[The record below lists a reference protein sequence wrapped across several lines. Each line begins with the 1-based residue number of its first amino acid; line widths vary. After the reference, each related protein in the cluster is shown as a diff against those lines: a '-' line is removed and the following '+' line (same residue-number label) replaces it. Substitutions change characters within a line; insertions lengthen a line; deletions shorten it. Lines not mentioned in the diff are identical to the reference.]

1 MAETKDADAAY
12 AEIVAKMPQPLA
24 DMYWRFSN
32 QYCYAL
38 EKWQEFDELFS
49 SPQQVDLLNQA
60 APAFFA
66 SLQRTLFL
74 DLVMDVGRFTDPP
87 EMGQFR
93 NLSLAQLE
101 NAVPDAQVRA
111 ALNALHLNAKAKC
124 KPVRDY
130 RNKVPAH
137 FDMDTALG
145 VKKEPPVSN
154 RNLRESLESIA
165 PFLNVIEQQ
174 FGIAP
179 CAYSHTTGPL
189 GGVAVLVRRL
199 EKGLEMERREWARLR
214 GDSDDT

>member
-130 RNKVPAH
+130 RNIQQQTELTVQKTTQKRLKIDGLHAASMQIQPSIMPQQGKIARLVAEH
-137 FDMDTALG
+137 GLID
-145 VKKEPPVSN
+145 
-154 RNLRESLESIA
+154 SIA
-165 PFLNVIEQQ
+165 RNRHLPRQNSAQTL
-174 FGIAP
+174 
-179 CAYSHTTGPL
+179 H
-189 GGVAVLVRRL
+189 
-199 EKGLEMERREWARLR
+199 
-214 GDSDDT
+214 